1 MYLQLGYAFIHVCVC
16 IYVCLSVLPLNT
28 YTTLLIYTL
37 CTPVYLHT
45 QVLVV
50 TNVPNSLYNQDYF
63 TLEQT
68 LINNILTTNTQYL
81 NKNSITAISYI
92 LGAPVDYTLAIQYIT
107 NTSVLYH
114 TKAAADYRGLTGHLA
129 NYNQAAAMIVLTTI
143 TDPDADSI
151 VPFILNT
158 RKVLGT
164 FQGSN
169 LWRGH
174 KIETYL
180 FGT

>member
-1 MYLQLGYAFIHVCVC
+1 M
-16 IYVCLSVLPLNT
+16 
-28 YTTLLIYTL
+28 
-37 CTPVYLHT
+37 
-45 QVLVV
+45 LVV

-81 NKNSITAISYI
+81 NTHSITAISYV
-92 LGAPVDYTLAIQYIT
+92 LGSPVDYTLAIQYIT
-107 NTSVLYH
+107 NSSLLYH
-114 TKAAADYRGLTGHLA
+114 TQAAADYRGLTSHLA
-129 NYNQAAAMIVLTTI
+129 NYNQAAAMIVLATT

-158 RKVLGT
+158 RKLIGA

-174 KIETYL
+174 KLETYL
-180 FGT
+180 FGKINVCINACIHILTFIVYCMIWL